1 VGGRLQDEVALITG
15 STRGLGREM
24 ARLFA
29 EEGAQVVVTGRSP
42 ERGEET
48 VASIEGAGGA
58 VMFVPADLGDE
69 EQCEALVEAAVL
81 RFGPLTVLVNNAVAG
96 GREAGDGPIA
106 DVSAWAFESVLR
118 VNLVAVAT
126 MCRLAIPHML
136 RAGHG
141 SIVNISSRAAELAT
155 PRLAAYAA
163 SKGGLNA
170 LTRSITVDYARQGIR
185 CNTVQPGYILHQ
197 VRDAD
202 LTDERRQRL
211 EEMHLTRLATATDVA
226 YAALFLASPEAEV
239 VSGVTLPVDGGST
252 AARARRMG

>member
-29 EEGAQVVVTGRSP
+29 EEGAQVVVTGRNP

-69 EQCEALVEAAVL
+69 EQCEALVEAAVV

-136 RAGHG
+136 DAGHG

-226 YAALFLASPEAEV
+226 YAALFLASREAEV
-239 VSGVTLPVDGGST
+239 ISGVTLPVDGGST

>member
-1 VGGRLQDEVALITG
+1 MGGRLQDEVALITG

-29 EEGAQVVVTGRSP
+29 QEGARVVVTGRSA

-58 VMFVPADLGDE
+58 VVFVPADLGDE

-96 GREAGDGPIA
+96 GRAAGDGPVA

-136 RAGHG
+136 DAGHG

-170 LTRSITVDYARQGIR
+170 LTRSITIDYARQGIR
-185 CNTVQPGYILHQ
+185 CNTVQPGYILHE
-197 VRDAD
+197 VRDAE

-226 YAALFLASPEAEV
+226 YAAVFLASREAEV
-239 VSGVTLPVDGGST
+239 ISGITLPVDGGST

>member
-1 VGGRLQDEVALITG
+1 MGGRLQDDVALITG

-24 ARLFA
+24 ARRFA
-29 EEGAQVVVTGRSP
+29 EEGARVVVTGRSP

-48 VASIEGAGGA
+48 VASIEAAGGEA
-58 VMFVPADLGDE
+58 AFVPADLADE
-69 EQCEALVEAAVL
+69 EQCEALVDAAVL

-96 GREAGDGPIA
+96 GRDAGDGPVA
-106 DVSAWAFESVLR
+106 DVSAWTFESVLR

-136 RAGHG
+136 AAGHG

-163 SKGGLNA
+163 SKGGVGA

-185 CNTVQPGYILHQ
+185 CNTVQPGYVLHE
-197 VRDAD
+197 VRDAE

-226 YAALFLASPEAEV
+226 YAALFLASREAEV
-239 VSGVTLPVDGGST
+239 ISGITLPVDGGST